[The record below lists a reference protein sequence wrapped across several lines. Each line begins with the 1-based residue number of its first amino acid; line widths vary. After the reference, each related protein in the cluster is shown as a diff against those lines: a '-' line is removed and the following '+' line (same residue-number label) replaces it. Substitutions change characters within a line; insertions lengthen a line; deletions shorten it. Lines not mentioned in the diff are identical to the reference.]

1 MAKETPTR
9 YLAAGAKKRPN
20 AGVIKQIITLAYD
33 LLPARV
39 ARAIDILL
47 HPCCDLGIRAVAEC
61 DDLGTYT
68 VTIALDRKINLNGMG
83 FYQLLVGPLY
93 AEFAEATLGNRA
105 GSWVDNTTTLVL
117 TGVDIT
123 PLTIPDDYKVT
134 LILSLPAGQGPFST
148 AASASPSVGIQATTV
163 SQVTFDLCVV

>member
-1 MAKETPTR
+1 MATKTNNGPRANPGE
-9 YLAAGAKKRPN
+9 
-20 AGVIKQIITLAYD
+20 IKQVLNFIKE
-33 LLPARV
+33 LLPNRLV
-39 ARAIDILL
+39 KAIDILL

-68 VTIALDRKINLNGMG
+68 VTIALDRQINLNGMG

-93 AEFAEATLGNRA
+93 AEFAEATLGNKT

-123 PLTIPDDYKVT
+123 PLTIPSDYVVT
-134 LILSLPAGQGPFST
+134 LLLSLPAGYGPFSN
-148 AASASPSVGIQATTV
+148 AASVSPGVGIQATTV